1 MKNLEKKLEEL
12 NKQYQEKRNNLQ
24 QAQQMAQ
31 RLQTECINLEGQIQ
45 AVEELKKDD
54 SKTDNKK

>member
-1 MKNLEKKLEEL
+1 MKKLEKKLEEL

-45 AVEELKKDD
+45 AVEEFKKDD
-54 SKTDNKK
+54 SKVSNNN